1 MVLKNNSN
9 NNGNYNNIV
18 TYLVRCIYLVIKILH
33 FLKLKYKESN
43 PQDEPP
49 CSNVTTLQTGSLTC
63 TWDVTPCIGEVG
75 VGGIVYYK
83 IQRIVHLF
91 HVIHATDIH

>member
-1 MVLKNNSN
+1 MYIITL
-9 NNGNYNNIV
+9 V
-18 TYLVRCIYLVIKILH
+18 TKILH

-43 PQDEPP
+43 LQDEPP

-63 TWDVTPCIGEVG
+63 TWDVCLCIGKVG
-75 VGGIVYYK
+75 VRGIVNHQ
-83 IQRIVHLF
+83 IQRTVYCF

>member
-1 MVLKNNSN
+1 MVIITIYSSYLFSQVYILNL
-9 NNGNYNNIV
+9 V
-18 TYLVRCIYLVIKILH
+18 TKILH

-43 PQDEPP
+43 LQDEPP

-75 VGGIVYYK
+75 VGG
-83 IQRIVHLF
+83 HSLL
-91 HVIHATDIH
+91 